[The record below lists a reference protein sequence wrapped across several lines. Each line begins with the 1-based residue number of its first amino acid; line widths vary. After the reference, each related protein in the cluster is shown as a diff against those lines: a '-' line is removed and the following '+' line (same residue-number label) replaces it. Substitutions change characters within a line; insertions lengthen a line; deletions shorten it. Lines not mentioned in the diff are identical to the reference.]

1 MQRVRSNSGE
11 WHGTPAPELL
21 QPLQVAGAV
30 FNDYAV
36 TAEGELVEEF
46 FIVAALVTL
55 STAAYPP
62 CPTRFDRRILVYLV
76 IYDSG

>member
-1 MQRVRSNSGE
+1 MYIYSYICDIYIYIYTFTHIYIYIYIYRNISITVRSKRY
-11 WHGTPAPELL
+11 
-21 QPLQVAGAV
+21 QVAGAV

-55 STAAYPP
+55 STAA
-62 CPTRFDRRILVYLV
+62 
-76 IYDSG
+76 

>member
-1 MQRVRSNSGE
+1 M
-11 WHGTPAPELL
+11 
-21 QPLQVAGAV
+21 

-62 CPTRFDRRILVYLV
+62 FSFFCITLKPRVEWYKGL
-76 IYDSG
+76 